1 MYPVSSRTGE
11 DDLAGVGACFAKDTP
26 PRVLAAPRSI
36 KQVAPRELVGGVV
49 RLVLMR
55 RCRNKVCS
63 AISEWACNDE
73 HGR

>member
-49 RLVLMR
+49 
-55 RCRNKVCS
+55 CS
-63 AISEWACNDE
+63 ARFDAQMSKQSV
-73 HGR
+73 